1 MVALMLLGGVVL
13 LVIGA
18 ESLVRGASRLAGALG
33 VPPLMVGL
41 TVVAFGTSA
50 PELAVSVRASLL
62 GDAGIAVGNVVGSNL
77 FNVLVILGLSA
88 LVAPLS
94 VSRQLVRLDVPVM
107 IVASFV
113 VLLVSQ
119 QGSVPQWVGGCFL
132 LSLVAYTGS
141 LIWLGWRE
149 RSMARATSLATES
162 PVPPVSMRSLLLD
175 VVAVLV
181 GLGLLTWGARM
192 LVDSSVAIAE
202 SLGVSQLV
210 IGLTIVAAGT
220 SLPELATSVVA
231 SLRGQRDLAVGN
243 VVGSNIFNLLGVLGA
258 SAALSPTGTP
268 IDPAAIALDLP
279 VMCAVAVLCLPIF
292 FTGFVITRWE
302 GALLFSYYGVYVVYL
317 LMKAAGS
324 TALPGFSLLLTWG
337 VIPITVGTLLLF
349 VLVDLRRRRAAP

>member
-1 MVALMLLGGVVL
+1 MLLGGVVL
-13 LVIGA
+13 LVLGA
-18 ESLVRGASRLAGALG
+18 ESLVRGASRLAGSLG
-33 VPPLMVGL
+33 VPPLIVGL

-113 VLLVSQ
+113 VLLVAQ
-119 QGSVPQWVGGCFL
+119 QGLIPQGVGVGLL
-132 LSLVAYTGS
+132 LSLAAYTGV
-141 LIWLGWRE
+141 LVWLAWRE
-149 RSMARATSLATES
+149 RSMAQTLSMATDS
-162 PVPPVSMRSLLLD
+162 PVPHVSIRSLLID
-175 VVAVLV
+175 AIAIFV
-181 GLGLLTWGARM
+181 GLGLLTWGSQM
-192 LVDSSVAIAE
+192 LVDSSVAIAQ

-220 SLPELATSVVA
+220 SLPELATSVAA

-258 SAALSPTGTP
+258 SAALSPAGTP
-268 IDPAAIALDLP
+268 IDPAAVALDLP

-302 GALLFSYYGVYVVYL
+302 GALLFSYYGLYLAYL
-317 LMKAAGS
+317 LMKASGS
-324 TALPGFSLLLTWG
+324 TALPSFSLVLFWG
-337 VIPITVGTLLLF
+337 VIPITVGTLILF
-349 VLVDLRRRRAAP
+349 VLVDLRRRMAGP